1 MLKLDADEKKLH
13 EELAAAATDY
23 AKAAVLDAELK
34 AVHAEKEQVE
44 NDWLTASELA
54 ER

>member
-13 EELAAAATDY
+13 AQLAEAAADY
-23 AKAAVLDAELK
+23 AKAAALDAELK

-44 NDWLTASELA
+44 NDWLAATEIA
-54 ER
+54 EG

>member
-13 EELAAAATDY
+13 AQLAAAATDY
-23 AKAAVLDAELK
+23 AKAAALDAELK

-44 NDWLTASELA
+44 DDWFAATELA
-54 ER
+54 DG